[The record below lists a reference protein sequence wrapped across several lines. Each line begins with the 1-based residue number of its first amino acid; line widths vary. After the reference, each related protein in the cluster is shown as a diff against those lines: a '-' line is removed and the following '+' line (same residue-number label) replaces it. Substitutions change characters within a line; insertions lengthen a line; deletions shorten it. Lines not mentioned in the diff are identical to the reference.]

1 MTKRDWIAAGI
12 LVVVGTVQMVGEVF
26 GIPALKGVGAATG
39 SSPTPKVFTA
49 HEGFETYSSEFFLAW
64 TDREGER
71 QRMKLTPAN
80 YRGVRGPY
88 NRRNAYGAAISYA
101 PVLYSNE
108 ATRPMLESALRF
120 TFCSSASTILEEL
133 GVDVD
138 DIAGPVTVIMEPRQD
153 LPADQGW
160 QLEFEIRCDAQ

>member
-1 MTKRDWIAAGI
+1 MRAREWIAVSV
-12 LVVVGTVQMVGEVF
+12 LVAIGTAQMFGEVL
-26 GIPALKGVGAATG
+26 GIPVLKGVGAATG

-64 TDREGER
+64 TDRSGER
-71 QRMKLTPAN
+71 HKLKLTPAN

-101 PVLYSNE
+101 PVLHSSE

-120 TFCSSASTILEEL
+120 TFCSPSSTVLEEL
-133 GVDVD
+133 GVDAE
-138 DIAGPVTVIMEPRQD
+138 DISGPVSVTLEPRQD
-153 LPADQGW
+153 LPADHGW
-160 QLEFEIRCDAQ
+160 KLEFEVRCDAQ